1 MAWFTDMFSICRYCT
16 ITSRLL
22 KTTYTLAGS
31 IGGTMINLDMADN
44 HSSQPWD
51 PFCSML
57 RPWAK
62 DYSLLFAASAFG
74 RPLVLRHML
83 PCHCAFYQPGRSQ
96 ASLLFPLFYTVCGR
110 SLISQ
115 EWQIFSPWEFSALYS
130 WWRVLCADSL
140 CKVEGNPWSFPGC
153 SAIRTENTKE
163 HPKTP
168 VGLKA
173 SVLHMWVSADTLTL
187 GNAFLGI

>member
-57 RPWAK
+57 RPWTK

-96 ASLLFPLFYTVCGR
+96 ASLLCPLFYTVCGR

-115 EWQIFSPWEFSALYS
+115 EWQIFFPLRIFS
-130 WWRVLCADSL
+130 SL
-140 CKVEGNPWSFPGC
+140 ELMKSSVCRLSMQGGREPLIFPRLL
-153 SAIRTENTKE
+153 S
-163 HPKTP
+163 H
-168 VGLKA
+168 
-173 SVLHMWVSADTLTL
+173 
-187 GNAFLGI
+187 